1 MTLAIGDKVPDFDL
15 PTETGRVRLADLK
28 GKTVVLYFYPKD
40 DTPACTSENIDFSAA
55 LPAFEKAGV
64 TVIGVSK
71 DSLKAHAKFRAKHDL
86 KVILGSDE
94 GGDVIERYDAWVE
107 KTLYGRNYMGID
119 RSTYLIDGERMLR
132 GLWRKVRVKNHA
144 EEVLKAAQAL
154 A

>member
-15 PTETGRVRLADLK
+15 PTETGRVKLADFK
-28 GKTVVLYFYPKD
+28 GQTVVLYFYPKD
-40 DTPACTSENIDFSAA
+40 DTPSCTSENIAFSAA
-55 LPAFEKAGV
+55 LPAFKKAGV
-64 TVIGVSK
+64 AVIGVSK
-71 DSLKAHAKFRAKHDL
+71 DSLKAHAKFRVKHDL
-86 KVILGSDE
+86 KVVLGSDE

-119 RSTYLIDGERMLR
+119 RSTYLIDGEGVLR

-154 A
+154 G